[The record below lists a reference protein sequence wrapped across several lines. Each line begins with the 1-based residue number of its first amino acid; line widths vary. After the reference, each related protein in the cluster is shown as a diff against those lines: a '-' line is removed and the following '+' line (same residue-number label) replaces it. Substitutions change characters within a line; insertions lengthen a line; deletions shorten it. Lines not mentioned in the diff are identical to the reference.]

1 MIISLFILILMLF
14 PRGISDDAIHDY
26 LEANLINYDSFSY
39 RLLQPVQNTKGT
51 IKIDMSRNFILKNR
65 YGYIPIVIEEG
76 KVKRKSLIAV
86 RLKLMQKVLV
96 ANRTIKRGERLSAE
110 DVKITIKD
118 VTDLKVKPA
127 KTVNEIS
134 GMQARTNIRDGK
146 IVTGN
151 MIEKGKTVFAGN
163 KVTAV
168 YKNGVVQVTFP
179 AVVRIAGKVGDVI
192 RVKRDDGIILK
203 AKVINNKEVEIVE

>member
-1 MIISLFILILMLF
+1 MTNLLFILILMLF
-14 PRGISDDAIHDY
+14 PRGISEGEIHNY

-39 RLLQPVQNTKGT
+39 RLLQPLQDTKGA
-51 IKIDMSRNFILKNR
+51 IQIDMKRNFILKNR
-65 YGYIPIVIEEG
+65 YGYIPVVIEEG
-76 KVKRKSLIAV
+76 KVKRKSIIPV

-110 DVKITIKD
+110 DVKLTLKD
-118 VTDLKVKPA
+118 VTDLKFKPINR
-127 KTVNEIS
+127 VDEIS
-134 GMQARTNIRDGK
+134 GMQARTNIYDGK
-146 IVTGN
+146 VLTSN

-168 YKNGVVQVTFP
+168 YQNGVVEVTFP
-179 AVVRIAGKVGDVI
+179 AVVRIAGRVGDVI

>member
-127 KTVNEIS
+127 KTVDEIS

>member
-14 PRGISDDAIHDY
+14 PRGISDNAIHDY

>member
-1 MIISLFILILMLF
+1 MLF

-127 KTVNEIS
+127 KTVDEIS

>member
-1 MIISLFILILMLF
+1 MLF
-14 PRGISDDAIHDY
+14 PRGISDNAIHDY